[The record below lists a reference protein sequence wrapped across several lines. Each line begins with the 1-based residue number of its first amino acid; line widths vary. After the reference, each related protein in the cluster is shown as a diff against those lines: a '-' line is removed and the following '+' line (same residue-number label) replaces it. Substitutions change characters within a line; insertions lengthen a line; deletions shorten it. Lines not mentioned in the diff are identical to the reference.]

1 MTRFPHFPGMA
12 LLATAALLVAGAAQ
26 AATVAITNA
35 HILTAGPAGEIAR
48 GTVVIR
54 DGKIV
59 AVGAGLVPPA
69 GAQVID
75 ARGGVVTPGFV
86 AANSRLGVLEISSL
100 GNDASVRTPDIG
112 AAFDVQYALNTDSV
126 VVPVARLGGIT
137 SAIVTPVARGGGG
150 GGEADDESG
159 ASDTSGGPSSQ
170 NSPGLFAGRAAVI
183 QLGKGQEPLVRAR
196 VAMVT
201 PFGRGGAL
209 AAGGARGAE
218 YVLLHEALAD
228 VRAYMRNR
236 AAYERAAYRDLA
248 LSRADLEALIPVAQ
262 GQMPLVAVAN
272 KASDIR
278 AILRLAKAE
287 KIRVIIS
294 GGAEAWRVAPELAAA
309 ATPVLISSTTDRP
322 ADLET
327 LGATL
332 ENAARLEKAGV
343 TVVIQTGGG
352 DHRTHEMRYDAGTA
366 VANGMSPAGALAAIT
381 INPARVFGVAGRI
394 GSLEPGKDADLV
406 LWSGDPFEPLSRP
419 QLILIRGEAQPLTS
433 RQIELRDRYKDLNR
447 AYPPAYTH

>member
-1 MTRFPHFPGMA
+1 MNRLSA
-12 LLATAALLVAGAAQ
+12 LLATAALALTGAAQ

-35 HILTAGPAGEIAR
+35 RILTAGPAGEIAS

-59 AVGAGLVPPA
+59 AVSAGVAPPA

-75 ARGGVVTPGFV
+75 AKGGVVTPGFV
-86 AANSRLGVLEISSL
+86 AANSHLGVLEINSL
-100 GNDASVRTPDIG
+100 GNDATVRTPDIG

-126 VVPVARLGGIT
+126 VIPVARLGGIT
-137 SAIVTPVARGGGG
+137 SAIVTPTARGSGGGG
-150 GGEADDESG
+150 DEDDEAG
-159 ASDTSGGPSSQ
+159 AVDTSGGPASES
-170 NSPGLFAGRAAVI
+170 SPGLFAGRAAVI

-196 VAMVT
+196 VAMVS

-218 YVLLHEALAD
+218 YVLVKEALAD
-228 VRAYMRNR
+228 VRAYMGNR

-248 LSRADLEALIPVAQ
+248 LSRADLEALIPVVRAE
-262 GQMPLVAVAN
+262 MPLIAVAN

-278 AILRLAKAE
+278 AILKLAKEE

-294 GGAEAWRVAPELAAA
+294 GGAEAWRVASELAGA
-309 ATPVLISSTTDRP
+309 ATPVLISATTNRP